1 MSGPSIRRVRHYS
14 SLTGCKIH
22 GPCFLMTS
30 KWGTKYAG
38 RMKMPCLRP
47 FVWLAF
53 LQTPHF
59 STGNLQ
65 PAE

>member
-1 MSGPSIRRVRHYS
+1 MIYAIISHGLVRGLCRS
-14 SLTGCKIH
+14 AATPGL
-22 GPCFLMTS
+22 
-30 KWGTKYAG
+30 
-38 RMKMPCLRP
+38 LRP